1 MKKKMK
7 KVCIM
12 NFFSD
17 SYKNAKCKMQNENVK
32 CKMKNEK
39 CKIYKKIVF
48 IKKYKHKEI
57 IYFII

>member
-32 CKMKNEK
+32 WKMQNVKWKMKNEK
-39 CKIYKKIVF
+39 WKMQNVKF
-48 IKKYKHKEI
+48 IKK
-57 IYFII
+57 

>member
-32 CKMKNEK
+32 
-39 CKIYKKIVF
+39 
-48 IKKYKHKEI
+48 
-57 IYFII
+57 